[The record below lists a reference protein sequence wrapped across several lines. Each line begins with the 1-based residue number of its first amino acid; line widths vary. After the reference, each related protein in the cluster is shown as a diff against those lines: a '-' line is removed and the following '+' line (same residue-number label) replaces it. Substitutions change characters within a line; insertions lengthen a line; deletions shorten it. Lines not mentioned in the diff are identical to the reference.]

1 MRDPS
6 SRSSQALIDRL
17 AGQLQRWELS
27 QPAILFLEVT
37 QPLGFVASQGLL
49 LCEPVLSFFGELPV
63 ADYAELLS
71 DRANVKRLIVR
82 LEQGEQA
89 RTGEEKA

>member
-1 MRDPS
+1 M
-6 SRSSQALIDRL
+6 IDRL
-17 AGQLQRWELS
+17 AGQLQRWELA
-27 QPAILFLEVT
+27 QPAILFLEAT
-37 QPLGFVASQGLL
+37 QPLSFVASQGLL

-71 DRANVKRLIVR
+71 DRANVERLIVR
-82 LEQGEQA
+82 LEQGERA